1 MAYPTLSQ
9 GARLT
14 AVHLKNT
21 AGEEI
26 GKVVEWMMDVEEG
39 KVVYVI
45 AEIESSGKLY
55 AIPWHF
61 MKADLQNGG
70 YIIDQD
76 EIKKHDV
83 TVDRHSMTTLVN
95 DKHFLEK
102 MFERYGLDQQQSRSS
117 RQPSGTASPERQS
130 PQNDGGYPSN
140 AEMSEGKGYGG

>member
-14 AVHLKNT
+14 AVHLKNA

-39 KVVYVI
+39 KVVYVL
-45 AEIESSGKLY
+45 AEIESSSKYY

-61 MKADLQNGG
+61 MRADLQHGG

-76 EIKKHDV
+76 EIKKRDV
-83 TVDRHSMTTLVN
+83 TVDRHAMATLVN
-95 DKHFLEK
+95 DKDFLEK
-102 MFERYGLDQQQSRSS
+102 IFDRYGLDMQQSRSP
-117 RQPSGTASPERQS
+117 RQPSGTASPDRQG
-130 PQNDGGYPSN
+130 PQKDDGYPSN
-140 AEMSEGKGYGG
+140 AKMSEGKGYGG